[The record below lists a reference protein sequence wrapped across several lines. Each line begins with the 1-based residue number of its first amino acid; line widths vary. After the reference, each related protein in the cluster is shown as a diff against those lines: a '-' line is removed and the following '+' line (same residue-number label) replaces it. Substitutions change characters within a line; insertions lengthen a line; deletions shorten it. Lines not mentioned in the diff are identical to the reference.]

1 MGIDMFKEERIQ
13 MNNQIIKLTE
23 DIKFHYKIRKS
34 QTQEIAE
41 LMESKQLLSLEIR
54 LLKDETWGQGID
66 MKLNSNTL
74 EMALREMKSANKNA
88 KANESSTW

>member
-1 MGIDMFKEERIQ
+1 
-13 MNNQIIKLTE
+13 
-23 DIKFHYKIRKS
+23 
-34 QTQEIAE
+34 
-41 LMESKQLLSLEIR
+41 MESKQLLSLEIR